1 MSHCPGVTLED
12 WITDWYRLVD
22 DAGDHGSGI
31 RRCYKGQLILTADQF
46 KTLVDIHEDIREH
59 VERVMGDYDEE
70 DHGSWRDYCGS
81 FNVPDEMSE
90 MADDY
95 IKGLRGVVP
104 ETPGL
109 LGNT

>member
-1 MSHCPGVTLED
+1 
-12 WITDWYRLVD
+12 
-22 DAGDHGSGI
+22 
-31 RRCYKGQLILTADQF
+31 
-46 KTLVDIHEDIREH
+46 
-59 VERVMGDYDEE
+59 MGDYDEE